1 MRASLIKVEHS
12 ERKMSLPVTRKQ
24 SEHSCFFQRDNG
36 TTGKLSGL
44 FSTLHLHSK
53 SLSLSVKQ
61 GSCIVPMLKTI
72 GLNRF
77 EAELAALEADDL
89 AIRPSQM
96 LIMFVIMT
104 HLFL

>member
-1 MRASLIKVEHS
+1 
-12 ERKMSLPVTRKQ
+12 
-24 SEHSCFFQRDNG
+24 
-36 TTGKLSGL
+36 
-44 FSTLHLHSK
+44 
-53 SLSLSVKQ
+53 
-61 GSCIVPMLKTI
+61 MLKTI

-96 LIMFVIMT
+96 LIMFEIIT